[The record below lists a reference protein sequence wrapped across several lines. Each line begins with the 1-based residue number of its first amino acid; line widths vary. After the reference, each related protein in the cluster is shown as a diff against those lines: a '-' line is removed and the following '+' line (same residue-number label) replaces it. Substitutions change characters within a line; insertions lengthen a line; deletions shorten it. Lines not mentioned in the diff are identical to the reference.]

1 MSQNSHQVTIRDIRV
16 LRGPS
21 LYAYMPVLKITLDI
35 GEYEQKPSNTFP
47 GFSERLI
54 TWLPGLH
61 QHECGLKRPGGFIER
76 LQRGTYLAHICEHVT
91 LELQG
96 IMGFDVT
103 FGKART
109 TDEYGVYTVLVA
121 YREEVPARAA
131 FETALRLT
139 LAAMNDEPFD
149 IEAELEKLLT
159 IADSYRL
166 GPSTGAI
173 VDAARERDIPILRL
187 NETGSLVQ
195 LGYGVNQKRI
205 LASETSLTSAIAVDM
220 CQEKPLT
227 NRMLRAV
234 GVPVPDG
241 RSVTS
246 AEDAWAAAQ
255 EIGLPVVVKPEDGN
269 QGKGVSV
276 NLNSELEV
284 QRAYEIAAT
293 FGSVLVERFIE
304 GDDYRLLVVGG
315 KMIAAARR
323 DPAMVCGDG
332 VHTVR
337 ELVDVINRDP
347 RRRPG
352 HSSPLTQLIVD
363 EAAELVL
370 SQQRLTA
377 DMVPKTGQIVKL
389 RRNANL
395 STGGTAT
402 DVTDDVHP
410 ANAQIAELAAQILA
424 LDVAGIDMLCRDIS
438 RPLAEQHG
446 AIVEVNAAPGLRM
459 HMHPTV
465 GTPRNAGEA
474 IVEMLYP
481 GKTSA
486 RIPIIAVT
494 GTNGKTTVT
503 NLIGHMF
510 ETAHKVVG
518 RTSTEG
524 VYIGQ
529 ERILSG
535 DCSGPRSAQAVL
547 LHPRVEVAVL
557 ETARGGILR
566 EGLAFD
572 SCTVGVVTNIS
583 SDHLGLNG
591 INTIEEL
598 AKVKQVVVE
607 AVERRGSAVL
617 NADDPM
623 VAEMAAATDARV
635 VYFSTDPDNHILA
648 SHLANAGSC
657 VYVDQGRIFLCADGN
672 AVELIDLERVPFTYD
687 GKLQF
692 QVQNALAATAAAW
705 SAGLN
710 PALIARALSTFKTD
724 EKIVPGRFNVSD
736 IHGVQVIV
744 DYGHN
749 TGAMKAMAQAIL
761 ALDKRKTVLAIGLP
775 GDRRDEDLIATFK
788 ETLAFADEYVLYD
801 LTDRRGRAEKEVPHL
816 LLTCLSND
824 KPFEYA
830 SSEANAVWQAWRR
843 VQANDRLVIIA
854 DMVDGTLEI
863 LHSLAQAN
871 PEDASCES
879 PIGDNV
885 RRQR

>member
-1 MSQNSHQVTIRDIRV
+1 
-16 LRGPS
+16 
-21 LYAYMPVLKITLDI
+21 
-35 GEYEQKPSNTFP
+35 
-47 GFSERLI
+47 
-54 TWLPGLH
+54 
-61 QHECGLKRPGGFIER
+61 
-76 LQRGTYLAHICEHVT
+76 
-91 LELQG
+91 
-96 IMGFDVT
+96 
-103 FGKART
+103 
-109 TDEYGVYTVLVA
+109 
-121 YREEVPARAA
+121 
-131 FETALRLT
+131 
-139 LAAMNDEPFD
+139 
-149 IEAELEKLLT
+149 
-159 IADSYRL
+159 
-166 GPSTGAI
+166 
-173 VDAARERDIPILRL
+173 
-187 NETGSLVQ
+187 
-195 LGYGVNQKRI
+195 
-205 LASETSLTSAIAVDM
+205 
-220 CQEKPLT
+220 
-227 NRMLRAV
+227 
-234 GVPVPDG
+234 
-241 RSVTS
+241 
-246 AEDAWAAAQ
+246 
-255 EIGLPVVVKPEDGN
+255 
-269 QGKGVSV
+269 
-276 NLNSELEV
+276 
-284 QRAYEIAAT
+284 
-293 FGSVLVERFIE
+293 
-304 GDDYRLLVVGG
+304 
-315 KMIAAARR
+315 
-323 DPAMVCGDG
+323 
-332 VHTVR
+332 
-337 ELVDVINRDP
+337 
-347 RRRPG
+347 
-352 HSSPLTQLIVD
+352 
-363 EAAELVL
+363 
-370 SQQRLTA
+370 
-377 DMVPKTGQIVKL
+377 
-389 RRNANL
+389 
-395 STGGTAT
+395 
-402 DVTDDVHP
+402 
-410 ANAQIAELAAQILA
+410 
-424 LDVAGIDMLCRDIS
+424 
-438 RPLAEQHG
+438 
-446 AIVEVNAAPGLRM
+446 M
-459 HMHPTV
+459 HLHPTV
-465 GTPRNAGEA
+465 GKPRDVGEA

-481 GKTSA
+481 AKTPA

-503 NLIGHMF
+503 SLIGHMF

-607 AVERRGSAVL
+607 AVERRSSAVL

-635 VYFSTDPDNHILA
+635 VYFSTDPNNHILA
-648 SHLANAGSC
+648 AHLANAGSC
-657 VYVDQGRIFLCADGN
+657 VYVDEGRIFLCADGN
-672 AVELIDLERVPFTYD
+672 VVELMDLDRVPFTYN
-687 GKLQF
+687 GKLRF

-816 LLTCLSND
+816 LLTCLPQD
-824 KPFEYA
+824 KSFEYA
-830 SSEANAVWQAWRR
+830 ANETNAVWQAWRR

-854 DMVDGTLEI
+854 DMVDGTLEV
-863 LHSLAQAN
+863 LHSLTQAN
-871 PEDASCES
+871 PADASCES
-879 PIGDNV
+879 PISNNV
-885 RRQR
+885 RRQS